1 MIHSYHRERRARY
14 STQCESVQTS
24 GPQAHIA
31 LRGWRKVGHMHF
43 AERLDRNISRS
54 VASRRTRFAHRL
66 RRQEQDSKPR
76 NALNVTVWSRQS
88 KARSKAAL
96 LRNAEQKLFPEIE
109 RTALCSTEVEPV
121 KCMINIRQS
130 WTHCTIDPL
139 VESERG
145 SQTKLDFGSS
155 AKTQAWQSFKDSTH
169 QT

>member
-1 MIHSYHRERRARY
+1 MIHSYHCERRARY

-24 GPQAHIA
+24 GPQAHTA

-54 VASRRTRFAHRL
+54 AALRRTRVAHSL
-66 RRQEQDSKPR
+66 GRQEQDSMKAGECSERDRARP
-76 NALNVTVWSRQS
+76 LVLWSRQS

-109 RTALCSTEVEPV
+109 RTAMCSTEVEPV

-130 WTHCTIDPL
+130 
-139 VESERG
+139 
-145 SQTKLDFGSS
+145 
-155 AKTQAWQSFKDSTH
+155 
-169 QT
+169 